1 MVAQVGTQAPGGG
14 VVLHPQADLLGV
26 DGVQWCAGG
35 TVHALGAAPAKGGAD
50 APARDGAPVVDP
62 FDLDAGDA
70 GPLGI
75 EGLENAGVGG
85 CTSAADEHGV
95 HDEVGVL
102 VGEDGRIQ
110 LQAVE
115 PAARTQLQA
124 PAFFRLEVGV
134 GNDGDLL
141 GGVFVVAVDLRC
153 IGRAKPRGILSK
165 HAPL

>member
-1 MVAQVGTQAPGGG
+1 KVERGGLPDGELRVGRLDGGGAVDVAGLFGAVVAQVGTQAPGGG

-85 CTSAADEHGV
+85 CASAADEHGV

-102 VGEDGRIQ
+102 VGEDGRI
-110 LQAVE
+110 
-115 PAARTQLQA
+115 
-124 PAFFRLEVGV
+124 
-134 GNDGDLL
+134 
-141 GGVFVVAVDLRC
+141 
-153 IGRAKPRGILSK
+153 
-165 HAPL
+165 